1 MSLAEELMA
10 DFEEDDA
17 DELEQAMEIMKNEDD
32 IEEATEVVPGKSDY
46 NSVYDVAKMT
56 LTDEYKDL
64 IATLNA
70 ELERKDEV
78 HVTAPLEADPQYI
91 LIVKLSHLAAD
102 IDGEISVIHKFVR
115 DKYEKRFPE
124 LETLVPNPLEYL
136 AAVKLLGNEI
146 NTKGQNKELLGQIL
160 APATCIVV
168 SVTASTTQGKSLEPD
183 ELNAVREAC
192 DLAEKLHTDRIS
204 MHRLVE
210 LRMSLIAPN
219 LVHLLGAATT
229 ALLVGFVPLFTL
241 RCEFTTLLWN
251 LKVSQAGG
259 LAPLSRMP
267 ACNIQVL
274 GRQRR
279 SLAGFSSTSA
289 LPHAGFV
296 YFHPLVQSM
305 PPDLKSKAAKILAAK
320 CTLAARVDSLH
331 ESPNGAIGVHLL
343 EQVRSKMEK
352 LLEPPPVKASK
363 ALPKPLD
370 KASKKRGGR
379 RVRKMKERM
388 GMTDLRKSA
397 NRMNFGELAE
407 DVLQDHIGFDLGQV
421 KTGNIAGGRIRAGV
435 VDSKTR
441 VRMSQKMQRQMERQ
455 RAQGG
460 VTSIRSKT
468 AGTASSVTFTPVQG
482 LEIINPT
489 ALEKTSSSSSTY
501 FSSSASFVKVATPA
515 STK

>member
-17 DELEQAMEIMKNEDD
+17 DDLEQAMEEVNGEGD
-32 IEEATEVVPGKSDY
+32 IEEATELAAVKSEY
-46 NSVYDVAKMT
+46 NSVYDVAKMI
-56 LTDEYKDL
+56 LSSEYREL
-64 IATLNA
+64 ISALNS
-70 ELERKDEV
+70 ELERTDEV
-78 HVTAPLEADPQYI
+78 HVTAPLESDPQYR
-91 LIVKLSHLAAD
+91 LIVRLSHLAAD
-102 IDGEISVIHKFVR
+102 LDGEINVIHKFVR

-168 SVTASTTQGKSLEPD
+168 SVTASTTQGKSLEPE

-192 DLAEKLHTDRIS
+192 DLAEKLHSDRIS
-204 MHRLVE
+204 MYRLIE
-210 LRMSLIAPN
+210 LRMALIAPN

-229 ALLVGFVPLFTL
+229 ALL
-241 RCEFTTLLWN
+241 
-251 LKVSQAGG
+251 VSQAGG

-279 SLAGFSSTSA
+279 SLAGFSSTA
-289 LPHAGFV
+289 TLPHAGFV

-305 PPDLKSKAAKILAAK
+305 PPDLKSKAAKILASK

-331 ESPNGAIGVHLL
+331 ESPNGAIGMDLL
-343 EQVRSKMEK
+343 EQVRNKMEK
-352 LLEPPPVKASK
+352 LMEPPPVKANK

-370 KASKKRGGR
+370 KASKKRGGLLIISITAEDYTLVFNSYLGR

-397 NRMNFGELAE
+397 NRMNFGELTE
-407 DVLQDHIGFDLGQV
+407 DVLQDHMGFDLGQV
-421 KTGNIAGGRIRAGV
+421 KSGGISGGRIRAGV
-435 VDSKTR
+435 VDNKTR
-441 VRMSQKMQRQMERQ
+441 VKMSQKMQRQMERQ

-489 ALEKTSSSSSTY
+489 ALEKTVNSSSTY
-501 FSSSASFVKVATPA
+501 FSSSASFVKITTPGD
-515 STK
+515 K

>member
-229 ALLVGFVPLFTL
+229 ALL
-241 RCEFTTLLWN
+241 
-251 LKVSQAGG
+251 VSQAGG

-489 ALEKTSSSSSTY
+489 ALEKTATSSSTY

>member
-1 MSLAEELMA
+1 
-10 DFEEDDA
+10 
-17 DELEQAMEIMKNEDD
+17 
-32 IEEATEVVPGKSDY
+32 
-46 NSVYDVAKMT
+46 
-56 LTDEYKDL
+56 
-64 IATLNA
+64 
-70 ELERKDEV
+70 
-78 HVTAPLEADPQYI
+78 
-91 LIVKLSHLAAD
+91 
-102 IDGEISVIHKFVR
+102 EISVIHKFVR

-146 NTKGQNKELLGQIL
+146 NTKGQNKELLSQIL

-168 SVTASTTQGKSLEPD
+168 SVTASTTQGKSLEPE

-192 DLAEKLHTDRIS
+192 DLAEKLHTVLKRVVLYMFSRSAFQDRIS
-204 MHRLVE
+204 MYRLIEV
-210 LRMSLIAPN
+210 RMSLIAPN

-229 ALLVGFVPLFTL
+229 ALL
-241 RCEFTTLLWN
+241 
-251 LKVSQAGG
+251 VSQAGG

-274 GRQRR
+274 GRQKR
-279 SLAGFSSTSA
+279 SLAGFSSTA
-289 LPHAGFV
+289 TLPHAGFV

-305 PPDLKSKAAKILAAK
+305 PPDLKAKAAKILAAK

-331 ESPNGAIGVHLL
+331 EAPGGSIGMHLL
-343 EQVRSKMEK
+343 NQVRTKMEK

-421 KTGNIAGGRIRAGV
+421 
-435 VDSKTR
+435 S
-441 VRMSQKMQRQMERQ
+441 
-455 RAQGG
+455 
-460 VTSIRSKT
+460 
-468 AGTASSVTFTPVQG
+468 FTLFALLK
-482 LEIINPT
+482 LEISLVDEFV
-489 ALEKTSSSSSTY
+489 LELWTT
-501 FSSSASFVKVATPA
+501 
-515 STK
+515 

>member
-1 MSLAEELMA
+1 
-10 DFEEDDA
+10 
-17 DELEQAMEIMKNEDD
+17 
-32 IEEATEVVPGKSDY
+32 
-46 NSVYDVAKMT
+46 
-56 LTDEYKDL
+56 
-64 IATLNA
+64 
-70 ELERKDEV
+70 
-78 HVTAPLEADPQYI
+78 
-91 LIVKLSHLAAD
+91 LAAD
-102 IDGEISVIHKFVR
+102 LDGEINVIHKFVR

-146 NTKGQNKELLGQIL
+146 NTKGQNKATVQELLGQIL

-168 SVTASTTQGKSLEPD
+168 SVTASTTQGKSLEAD
-183 ELNAVREAC
+183 ELHAVREAC

-204 MHRLVE
+204 MYRLVE
-210 LRMSLIAPN
+210 LRMALIAPN

-229 ALLVGFVPLFTL
+229 ALL
-241 RCEFTTLLWN
+241 
-251 LKVSQAGG
+251 VSQAGG

-274 GRQRR
+274 GRQKK
-279 SLAGFSSTSA
+279 SLAGFSSTTA

-305 PPDLKSKAAKILAAK
+305 PPDLKSKAAKILASK

-331 ESPNGAIGVHLL
+331 ESPNGAIGIALL
-343 EQVRSKMEK
+343 EQVRNKMEK
-352 LLEPPPVKASK
+352 LMEPPPVKANK

-397 NRMNFGELAE
+397 NRMNFGELQE
-407 DVLQDHIGFDLGQV
+407 DVLQDHMGFDLGQV

-435 VDSKTR
+435 VDNKTR
-441 VRMSQKMQRQMERQ
+441 VKMSQKMQRQMERQ

-460 VTSIRSKT
+460 VTSIRSKVSRYFT
-468 AGTASSVTFTPVQG
+468 AQKRSV
-482 LEIINPT
+482 
-489 ALEKTSSSSSTY
+489 
-501 FSSSASFVKVATPA
+501 VAFID
-515 STK
+515 

>member
-1 MSLAEELMA
+1 MFIRARFAEI
-10 DFEEDDA
+10 
-17 DELEQAMEIMKNEDD
+17 LE
-32 IEEATEVVPGKSDY
+32 S
-46 NSVYDVAKMT
+46 
-56 LTDEYKDL
+56 
-64 IATLNA
+64 
-70 ELERKDEV
+70 
-78 HVTAPLEADPQYI
+78 
-91 LIVKLSHLAAD
+91 
-102 IDGEISVIHKFVR
+102 
-115 DKYEKRFPE
+115 
-124 LETLVPNPLEYL
+124 
-136 AAVKLLGNEI
+136 
-146 NTKGQNKELLGQIL
+146 ELLSQIL

-168 SVTASTTQGKSLEPD
+168 SVTASTTQGKSLEPE

-204 MHRLVE
+204 MYRLIEV
-210 LRMSLIAPN
+210 RMSLIAPN

-229 ALLVGFVPLFTL
+229 ALL
-241 RCEFTTLLWN
+241 
-251 LKVSQAGG
+251 VSQAGG

-274 GRQRR
+274 GRQKR
-279 SLAGFSSTSA
+279 SLAGFSSTTA

-331 ESPNGAIGVHLL
+331 ESPNGAIGMHLL
-343 EQVRSKMEK
+343 DQVRTKMEK

-407 DVLQDHIGFDLGQV
+407 DVLQDHIGFDLGQ
-421 KTGNIAGGRIRAGV
+421 I
-435 VDSKTR
+435 
-441 VRMSQKMQRQMERQ
+441 
-455 RAQGG
+455 
-460 VTSIRSKT
+460 
-468 AGTASSVTFTPVQG
+468 
-482 LEIINPT
+482 
-489 ALEKTSSSSSTY
+489 
-501 FSSSASFVKVATPA
+501 
-515 STK
+515 

>member
-1 MSLAEELMA
+1 L
-10 DFEEDDA
+10 
-17 DELEQAMEIMKNEDD
+17 Q
-32 IEEATEVVPGKSDY
+32 
-46 NSVYDVAKMT
+46 
-56 LTDEYKDL
+56 
-64 IATLNA
+64 
-70 ELERKDEV
+70 
-78 HVTAPLEADPQYI
+78 
-91 LIVKLSHLAAD
+91 LAAD
-102 IDGEISVIHKFVR
+102 LDGEINVIHKFVR

-183 ELNAVREAC
+183 ELNVVREAC

-204 MHRLVE
+204 MYRLVE
-210 LRMSLIAPN
+210 LRMALIAPN

-229 ALLVGFVPLFTL
+229 ALL
-241 RCEFTTLLWN
+241 
-251 LKVSQAGG
+251 VSQAGG

-274 GRQRR
+274 GRQRK

-305 PPDLKSKAAKILAAK
+305 PPDLKAKAAKILAAK

-331 ESPNGAIGVHLL
+331 ESPNGAIGINLL
-343 EQVRSKMEK
+343 EQLTKLCRS
-352 LLEPPPVKASK
+352 
-363 ALPKPLD
+363 PLD

-407 DVLQDHIGFDLGQV
+407 DVLQDHMGFDLGQV
-421 KTGNIAGGRIRAGV
+421 C
-435 VDSKTR
+435 S
-441 VRMSQKMQRQMERQ
+441 S
-455 RAQGG
+455 
-460 VTSIRSKT
+460 RS
-468 AGTASSVTFTPVQG
+468 VWITFR
-482 LEIINPT
+482 
-489 ALEKTSSSSSTY
+489 
-501 FSSSASFVKVATPA
+501 
-515 STK
+515 

>member
-1 MSLAEELMA
+1 
-10 DFEEDDA
+10 
-17 DELEQAMEIMKNEDD
+17 
-32 IEEATEVVPGKSDY
+32 
-46 NSVYDVAKMT
+46 
-56 LTDEYKDL
+56 
-64 IATLNA
+64 
-70 ELERKDEV
+70 
-78 HVTAPLEADPQYI
+78 
-91 LIVKLSHLAAD
+91 
-102 IDGEISVIHKFVR
+102 
-115 DKYEKRFPE
+115 
-124 LETLVPNPLEYL
+124 
-136 AAVKLLGNEI
+136 
-146 NTKGQNKELLGQIL
+146 
-160 APATCIVV
+160 
-168 SVTASTTQGKSLEPD
+168 
-183 ELNAVREAC
+183 
-192 DLAEKLHTDRIS
+192 
-204 MHRLVE
+204 
-210 LRMSLIAPN
+210 
-219 LVHLLGAATT
+219 
-229 ALLVGFVPLFTL
+229 
-241 RCEFTTLLWN
+241 
-251 LKVSQAGG
+251 
-259 LAPLSRMP
+259 
-267 ACNIQVL
+267 
-274 GRQRR
+274 
-279 SLAGFSSTSA
+279 
-289 LPHAGFV
+289 
-296 YFHPLVQSM
+296 M
-305 PPDLKSKAAKILAAK
+305 PPDLKSKAAKVLAAK

-331 ESPNGAIGVHLL
+331 ESPNGAIGMRLL

-352 LLEPPPVKASK
+352 LMEPPPVKASK

-441 VRMSQKMQRQMERQ
+441 VKMSQKMQRQMERQ

-489 ALEKTSSSSSTY
+489 ALEKTSTSSSTY